1 MSARQ
6 RTDETTTDPTADSTA
21 MPWASGHA
29 DPADQAQGLEL
40 ELIELTARRH
50 EFEAGTA
57 DGGPEDLAAI
67 DAEIERVR
75 DDLARVAESP

>member
-6 RTDETTTDPTADSTA
+6 RSDETATDPTSGDSA
-21 MPWASGHA
+21 PPWASGHA

-40 ELIELTARRH
+40 ELIELTGRRH

-57 DGGPEDLAAI
+57 DGGPEDLAAL

-75 DDLARVAESP
+75 DELARVAEGS